1 MKLLSKNQKTKVLNF
16 VLGIFVIAV
25 CVLFGLTILGRGGPN
40 PPITRSKEGFAPD
53 STIMKLQLRDIG
65 ISTSFQS
72 ANSSDTSAASST
84 AFLETVLHKNAR
96 FLDFEVVHGID
107 PQDGNYAAFI
117 GNNSSYW
124 DWSNVR
130 GTLLLKDALTAITVA
145 LNEDGAENNIPL
157 LIHLRIKPTAEPA
170 RMTAFYNDMF
180 NAIILPQSPNASIM
194 HHVVPPDTLP
204 EGAKLRDLRL
214 IDLVKSGQMVHF
226 ILDTTSPVPA
236 DANIEEKVKLQ
247 YQTELDKCALYDV
260 CSFTSA
266 HIDDLKFV
274 DKDPDVGIYPY
285 ETMTVDLSGNDVV
298 ADPSG
303 NDVVADP
310 SGNAPPTE
318 DVRHLKLLMPPENAG
333 LFSLSGSSNANAF
346 YAAKHHGV
354 QCCALK
360 HWVRDEALLSAQ
372 QVFAQSDSSTGFVAL
387 DTLRGSALAE
397 KVTVARKMD
406 MTILAI
412 CIAIGLFLAIFCATY
427 FFIPTR

>member
-25 CVLFGLTILGRGGPN
+25 CIHFGLTILGACARESPPPN

-53 STIMKLQLRDIG
+53 STIMKIQLRDLG

-72 ANSSDTSAASST
+72 ANSSNTSAASNT
-84 AFLETVLHKNAR
+84 AFLETVFQNNAR
-96 FLDFEVVHGID
+96 FLDFEVVNGID
-107 PQDGNYAAFI
+107 PQNGNYSAFI

-130 GTLLLKDALTAITVA
+130 GTLLLKDALTAITAA

-157 LIHLRIKPTAEPA
+157 LVHLRIKPTAEPE
-170 RMTAFYNDMF
+170 RMTAFYNDVF
-180 NAIILPQSPNASIM
+180 NAIILPHSPNASIM

-214 IDLVKSGQMVHF
+214 MDLVKSGQMVHF

-266 HIDDLKFV
+266 HVDDLKFV

-285 ETMTVDLSGNDVV
+285 ETMTVDLSSNT
-298 ADPSG
+298 
-303 NDVVADP
+303 
-310 SGNAPPTE
+310 PPAE

-333 LFSLSGSSNANAF
+333 LFSLSGASNANVF

-387 DTLRGSALAE
+387 ETLRGSALTE

-412 CIAIGLFLAIFCATY
+412 CIAVALFLAIFCGTLLFHVY
-427 FFIPTR
+427 